1 MATSTTPGGKAE
13 PKTEQYIEVEENPE
27 PPLKYKTWVL
37 KVSIHCEGC
46 KKKVKKILTNIEGV
60 YTTDIDL
67 RQHKVTVIGNV
78 DADTLIKKLVKAG
91 RHAELWPEKADQK
104 EKKQGKGKSKEKHCT
119 ESGSE
124 DSAHGGGD
132 KGKETVKVEVPVHQ
146 DPQKSGGENDSSAAG
161 GNVTKAND
169 GGGTSKVGVRF
180 QEVKPEVG
188 SGTSK
193 VGVRFQEVK
202 PEVGSGTGK
211 VGVRFQ
217 EVKPEV
223 GSGTSKVGVRFQ
235 EVKPEVGSQPPA
247 SETEGGAE
255 KSGGSNSGKKKKK
268 KGHKGHSTCD
278 VEAGERS
285 SNAPAGTGSL
295 PGQVHVSVPSPANHI
310 PPHQPFNDY
319 PSHYYGPPGYTV
331 SYTTAYP
338 GSSSYTASY
347 YAPPQPYSCTYV
359 HSDPMSEPPP
369 SDYDTYPSSHPSDS
383 FEIFSDE
390 NPNACS
396 TM

>member
-1 MATSTTPGGKAE
+1 MATATTPGGKAE
-13 PKTEQYIEVEENPE
+13 PKTEQHTEVEENPE

-104 EKKQGKGKSKEKHCT
+104 EKKQGKGKGKEKHCT
-119 ESGSE
+119 ESSSE

-132 KGKETVKVEVPVHQ
+132 EGRETVKVELPVHQ
-146 DPQKSGGENDSSAAG
+146 DPQKSGAENGNSAAG

-169 GGGTSKVGVRF
+169 GSGTSKVRVRF
-180 QEVKPEVG
+180 QEVKH
-188 SGTSK
+188 
-193 VGVRFQEVK
+193 
-202 PEVGSGTGK
+202 
-211 VGVRFQ
+211 
-217 EVKPEV
+217 
-223 GSGTSKVGVRFQ
+223 
-235 EVKPEVGSQPPA
+235 EVGSQPPA
-247 SETEGGAE
+247 SETEGGAG
-255 KSGGSNSGKKKKK
+255 KTGGSSGGKKKKK
-268 KGHKGHSTCD
+268 KGHKGNSTCN

-285 SNAPAGTGSL
+285 NDAPAGTRSL
-295 PGQVHVSVPSPANHI
+295 PGQGHVTVPSPANQI
-310 PPHQPFNDY
+310 PPHQHYHDH
-319 PSHYYGPPGYTV
+319 PSHYYAPPGYTV

-338 GSSSYTASY
+338 SSSSYTASY
-347 YAPPQPYSCTYV
+347 YSPPQPYSCTYV

-369 SDYDTYPSSHPSDS
+369 YDYDTYPSSQPSDS